1 MLISRHATA
10 HHPGESSA
18 RCAPLLARR
27 LLLAAS
33 VTEQASELA
42 RMAIVAS
49 CLATLVGCAPPA
61 APRANGSPDAAP
73 GEDASMAEWKIL
85 FDGTLTS
92 AWKMSTIVNQPGH
105 DDPGRFDLEGD
116 ALIARPGTDIG
127 LLWHTDPTPRDYEL
141 VLQWRQSAPD
151 DNSGV
156 FVRFPDLESKGYN
169 NTAFVAA
176 HFGFE
181 VQIDN
186 TGHPDGAPRHTTGA
200 IYDVID
206 QQFSL
211 VAPRAV
217 GEWNDYRIRITGDV
231 YEVFLNGVQTTRFE
245 NTDHGRGAAAPSFV
259 GIQTHTGN
267 VAFRDLR
274 LRPL

>member
-1 MLISRHATA
+1 
-10 HHPGESSA
+10 
-18 RCAPLLARR
+18 
-27 LLLAAS
+27 
-33 VTEQASELA
+33 
-42 RMAIVAS
+42 MAIIAS
-49 CLATLVGCAPPA
+49 CLATLGCAPPA
-61 APRANGSPDAAP
+61 APGADGSPDAAP
-73 GEDASMAEWKIL
+73 GEDASMTEWKIL

-169 NTAFVAA
+169 NTAFVAV

-206 QQFSL
+206 QQFSP

-259 GIQTHTGN
+259 GIQTHTGK